1 MELHSTVPKSHNR
14 TAYLE
19 NRTLI
24 WREREAVSAPQSH
37 GLDVGNPVAA
47 GCSCQKRC
55 RIERMFGSNW
65 GEQKINSARVQNM
78 ALRSNAQTFQNRTV
92 YLKIQQKHG
101 EKQKRH
107 QRHNLAVLSTLPV
120 ARSGAVG

>member
-1 MELHSTVPKSHNR
+1 
-14 TAYLE
+14 
-19 NRTLI
+19 
-24 WREREAVSAPQSH
+24 
-37 GLDVGNPVAA
+37 
-47 GCSCQKRC
+47 
-55 RIERMFGSNW
+55 
-65 GEQKINSARVQNM
+65 M